1 MKTTL
6 TFDIDSTERKALAK
20 AIGEY
25 FKEKPQY
32 TMPGFRYVIAGKAE
46 VQKDSSV
53 DLDASVTDTDKAF
66 LIDYLGNCGFQ
77 AHEETEKDEEP
88 EDEEEPMS
96 LSLSLPDDLADDA
109 YGRLFTLIETKQE
122 LFKHAFNSD
131 GITVKREDGKITF
144 DGFPAIDSDHHKA
157 FADFVT
163 LLTEHAKNT
172 TRVNMIEREVTNEKY
187 SFRGFLLRLGMVGP
201 EYKTTRKILLEN
213 LSGSAA
219 FKTEEQAK
227 EHAAKWAAKRKEQA
241 TDTKQEANENA
252 DAE

>member
-6 TFDIDSTERKALAK
+6 AFNIDASERKALAK
-20 AIGEY
+20 AVGEY
-25 FKEKPQY
+25 FKEKPRY

-46 VQKDSSV
+46 VQKDSTV
-53 DLDASVTDTDKAF
+53 VLDESVTDTDKAF
-66 LIDYLGNCGFQ
+66 LIDYLGTCGFQ
-77 AHEETEKDEEP
+77 AEELEP
-88 EDEEEPMS
+88 EPEQEEEEDPMK

-109 YGRLFTLIETKQE
+109 YGRLFTILEARQE

-131 GITVKREDGKITF
+131 AITVKREDGKITF

-157 FADFVT
+157 YADFVT
-163 LLTEHAKNT
+163 LLTEFAKNA
-172 TRVNMIEREVTNEKY
+172 TRVNFMEKEVTNEKY
-187 SFRGFLLRLGMVGP
+187 RFRGFLLRLGMIGP

-213 LSGSAA
+213 LKGSAS

-227 EHAAKWAAKRKEQA
+227 EHAARWAAKRKEQA
-241 TDTKQEANENA
+241 AAKQEVSNNA